1 MTRRTLF
8 SAVTLATF
16 ALLSACG
23 GGASDSQTSAQP
35 QSVGG
40 SGGSG
45 VTSQGIGG
53 IGGSGVA
60 SQGIGGIGGSGVVA
74 QGIGGIGGSGATS
87 QGIGGIGGSGVVAQ
101 GIGGIGGSGATSQG
115 IGGIGGS
122 GVVAQGIGGIGGS
135 GVMSVASVQACGLQS
150 VNVTVASVRV
160 NQNGAANAN
169 SSGWVDV
176 ALASPVRVDLVALA
190 SGAPLP
196 IDLTTLPSG
205 TYRQMRLLPVDDDA
219 ATPLANSVVT
229 KSRTETALAVPDAA
243 QGGLPLATALTVSS
257 GQVSGSLQGLDV
269 CKAVAA
275 DATGNYQVDAVQQ
288 GATQV
293 ASAL

>member
-1 MTRRTLF
+1 MTCRTLF
-8 SAVTLATF
+8 SAVALATL

-23 GGASDSQTSAQP
+23 GGEASDSETSAQP

-40 SGGSG
+40 IGGSG
-45 VTSQGIGG
+45 VASQAIGGIGGSGVLAQGIGGIGGSGLTSQAVGGIGGSGVAAQGIGG
-53 IGGSGVA
+53 IGGSGVT
-60 SQGIGGIGGSGVVA
+60 SQGVGGIGGSGVVA
-74 QGIGGIGGSGATS
+74 QA
-87 QGIGGIGGSGVVAQ
+87 
-101 GIGGIGGSGATSQG
+101 
-115 IGGIGGS
+115 
-122 GVVAQGIGGIGGS
+122 IGGIGGS
-135 GVMSVASVQACGLQS
+135 GVMSVASAQTCGLQS

-205 TYRQMRLLPVDDDA
+205 TYRQMRLLPVGDDA

-229 KSRTETALAVPDAA
+229 KNRIETALAVPDAA
-243 QGGLPLATALTVSS
+243 QGGLPLATALTVSG
-257 GQVSGSLQGLDV
+257 GQVSGSLQGLAV
-269 CKAVAA
+269 CQAVAMG
-275 DATGNYQVDAVQQ
+275 ATGNYEVDAVQQ

>member
-1 MTRRTLF
+1 MTCKTFL
-8 SAVTLATF
+8 SAVALATLS
-16 ALLSACG
+16 LLTACG
-23 GGASDSQTSAQP
+23 GGDASDSETSAQP

-40 SGGSG
+40 IGGSG

-53 IGGSGVA
+53 IGGSGVT
-60 SQGIGGIGGSGVVA
+60 SQGVGGIGGSGVVA
-74 QGIGGIGGSGATS
+74 QGIGGIGGSGVTS
-87 QGIGGIGGSGVVAQ
+87 Q

-115 IGGIGGS
+115 VGGIGGS

-196 IDLTTLPSG
+196 IDLATLPAG
-205 TYRQMRLLPVDDDA
+205 TYRQMRLLPVDNDA

-243 QGGLPLATALTVSS
+243 QGGLPLATDLTVSG
-257 GQVSGSLQGLDV
+257 GQVSGSLQGLAV
-269 CKAVAA
+269 CQAVAVG
-275 DATGNYQVDAVQQ
+275 ATGNYEVDAVQQ

>member
-1 MTRRTLF
+1 MTCKTFL
-8 SAVTLATF
+8 SAVALATLS
-16 ALLSACG
+16 LLTACG
-23 GGASDSQTSAQP
+23 GGDTSDSETSAQP
-35 QSVGG
+35 QSV
-40 SGGSG
+40 
-45 VTSQGIGG
+45 GG

-74 QGIGGIGGSGATS
+74 LGIGGIGGSGAA
-87 QGIGGIGGSGVVAQ
+87 AQ
-101 GIGGIGGSGATSQG
+101 GIGGIGGSGAAAQG

-122 GVVAQGIGGIGGS
+122 GAVAQGIGGIGGS
-135 GVMSVASVQACGLQS
+135 GVMSAASVQACGLQS
-150 VNVTVASVRV
+150 VNVTVASVRM

-205 TYRQMRLLPVDDDA
+205 TYRQMRLLPVDNDA

-229 KSRTETALAVPDAA
+229 TSRTESALAVPDAA
-243 QGGLPLATALTVSS
+243 QGGLPLATALTVSG
-257 GQVSGSLQGLDV
+257 GQVSGSLQGLAV
-269 CKAVAA
+269 CQAVAA
-275 DATGNYQVDAVQQ
+275 GAAGNYQVDAVQQ

>member
-8 SAVTLATF
+8 SAIALATF

-23 GGASDSQTSAQP
+23 GGDGSDSETSAQP

-40 SGGSG
+40 IGGSG
-45 VTSQGIGG
+45 VTSQSIGG
-53 IGGSGVA
+53 IGGTGVGTQ
-60 SQGIGGIGGSGVVA
+60 SIGGIGGTGVAA
-74 QGIGGIGGSGATS
+74 QSIGGIGGTGVAAQS
-87 QGIGGIGGSGVVAQ
+87 IGGIGG
-101 GIGGIGGSGATSQG
+101 T
-115 IGGIGGS
+115 
-122 GVVAQGIGGIGGS
+122 GGS
-135 GVMSVASVQACGLQS
+135 GVMSVASVQAGGLQS

-169 SSGWVDV
+169 SGGWVDV

-229 KSRTETALAVPDAA
+229 TSRTETALAVPAAA

-257 GQVSGSLQGLDV
+257 GQVSGSLQGLAV
-269 CKAVAA
+269 CQAVAVS
-275 DATGNYQVDAVQQ
+275 ATGNYEVDAVQQ